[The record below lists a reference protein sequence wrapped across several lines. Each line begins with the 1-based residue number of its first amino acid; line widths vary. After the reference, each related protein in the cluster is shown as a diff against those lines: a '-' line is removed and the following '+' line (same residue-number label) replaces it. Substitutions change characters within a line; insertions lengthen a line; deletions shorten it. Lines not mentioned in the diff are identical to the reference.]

1 MYGMREW
8 LEVLRVLISLF
19 FLGLSSWYD
28 FKTREVFNKMWVFF
42 GPVGL
47 ALTLLQLYVNNLE
60 GENIAPWFW
69 LFSVGLTTGISIVL
83 FYTRFFGGA
92 DSKAL
97 ICLST
102 ALPVYPSFV
111 YSYIGVFVPFLPL
124 AVLGNAVLL
133 SSLLVVF
140 ITFYNLTQMV
150 HAEEKLFEGLETE
163 PFWRKILAFATGFK
177 MDSSKLKA
185 SSHYMLLEQLSR
197 AENGKIIRRL
207 NVTPRLESENPQE
220 EAKRE
225 ELLKELNVKVWVTPG
240 LPFLVFITMGL
251 IVALVMGDFISWL
264 VLRLAVPG
272 AI

>member
-8 LEVLRVLISLF
+8 LEVSRVLISLF

-42 GPVGL
+42 GPIGL

-60 GENIAPWFW
+60 GENIVPWFW
-69 LFSVGLTTGISIVL
+69 LLSVGLTTGISIVL
-83 FYTRFFGGA
+83 FYTGFFGGA

-111 YSYIGVFVPFLPL
+111 YGYIVVFVPFLPL

-140 ITFYNLTQMV
+140 IALYNLTQMV
-150 HAEEKLFEGLETE
+150 HAKEKLFEGLEAE
-163 PFWRKILAFATGFK
+163 PFWRKILVFATGFK
-177 MDSSKLKA
+177 VNSNKLKVE
-185 SSHYMLLEQLSR
+185 SHYMLLEQLSR
-197 AENGKIIRRL
+197 GEDGELIRHL
-207 NVTPRLESENPQE
+207 NVTPRLENENPQE
-220 EAKRE
+220 EAKLEALLE
-225 ELLKELNVKVWVTPG
+225 ELNMKVWVTPG
-240 LPFLVFITMGL
+240 LPFLVFITIGL

-264 VLRLAVPG
+264 VLQLAASG